1 LCKPTNDSS
10 CHKVYISF
18 CFVNTKMC
26 IYSVVPIKHVNKT
39 LISYYVHNET
49 RARIRLTSTSK
60 FILEGQVHLC
70 LMHSIFYSDKSPTSR
85 CICGRHRWHLGPP
98 NRCREESPT
107 VPTQRE
113 PPVGLLHTVAVHG
126 EEPSSSSAPLSTSS
140 PSASPLL
147 NMQHQL
153 EAARHTPR
161 CRRCGA
167 PQPAPPRV
175 FVTPHRLL
183 PHAPSS
189 SPFLQLEKCIL
200 GEKMLILTSPLS
212 SNTFCLTGMLRLLER
227 L

>member
-1 LCKPTNDSS
+1 
-10 CHKVYISF
+10 
-18 CFVNTKMC
+18 
-26 IYSVVPIKHVNKT
+26 
-39 LISYYVHNET
+39 
-49 RARIRLTSTSK
+49 
-60 FILEGQVHLC
+60 
-70 LMHSIFYSDKSPTSR
+70 MHSIFYSDKSPR

-113 PPVGLLHTVAVHG
+113 PPVGLLHIVAVHG
-126 EEPSSSSAPLSTSS
+126 EEPSSSSAPPSTWS

-167 PQPAPPRV
+167 PQPAPPQV
-175 FVTPHRLL
+175 FATPHRLL

-189 SPFLQLEKCIL
+189 SPFLAV
-200 GEKMLILTSPLS
+200 GEMHSRREDAYSYLS
-212 SNTFCLTGMLRLLER
+212 SLLQYILPHR
-227 L
+227 YASTVGKVIS